1 MHLHFISASCVHWNI
16 REKNEGAVE
25 YNLFIRIEQLFT
37 RKYLREKKIIT
48 YHSLPME
55 LPLLPLMGKCHNLC
69 FLTFTSNSAN
79 LSQTSKSISNFSI
92 DSWEISDVYEA
103 YHANVC

>member
-16 REKNEGAVE
+16 RGKNEGAVE